1 MCQFFPI
8 LDKYPFLL
16 IFCWGIRNIRI
27 YTRMCVN
34 KCEKVWFRLSV
45 RMLDIKEKIKGLVR
59 RGSEAAPEEPAEPE
73 EKEPEDE
80 AREHSAEAE
89 DEAQRYAAED
99 EVQGHAAEPEVTE
112 GDMQI
117 EEFKD

>member
-1 MCQFFPI
+1 M
-8 LDKYPFLL
+8 
-16 IFCWGIRNIRI
+16 
-27 YTRMCVN
+27 
-34 KCEKVWFRLSV
+34 
-45 RMLDIKEKIKGLVR
+45 
-59 RGSEAAPEEPAEPE
+59 
-73 EKEPEDE
+73 
-80 AREHSAEAE
+80 REHSAEAE